1 MEGGAGFSSL
11 HGWGSAVCD
20 MLLQWCGV
28 LGCTRVEME
37 RGQEW
42 RARNEVGG
50 CGMKLCCCWAHV
62 SNITMVPEGI

>member
-11 HGWGSAVCD
+11 HGGGSAVCD
-20 MLLQWCGV
+20 MLQWCGV
-28 LGCTRVEME
+28 LGCTRVERE